1 MGSWGPKLSPQV
13 YMVNAVPH
21 WAIYWAPTHSLM
33 QSKALWVRIWLQ
45 IFKKQTNQTKKQQ
58 QQNSFLECPA
68 HSCSLQVWD
77 IMFHWLIFIIYH
89 FDNHKVGFK
98 KPREM
103 SSFLIKTIKANLSDL
118 SVLAFLNQDISI
130 PKLYWMVNGLI
141 LSPHEMSRCVLHL
154 CFWIRF
160 YLVF

>member
-1 MGSWGPKLSPQV
+1 VFQDSQGYTEKPCLRK
-13 YMVNAVPH
+13 
-21 WAIYWAPTHSLM
+21 
-33 QSKALWVRIWLQ
+33 SK
-45 IFKKQTNQTKKQQ
+45 KKQTNKQTNKNKTQKQKKKKTQPKPNQTKKQQ

-154 CFWIRF
+154 CF
-160 YLVF
+160 